1 MKKLIGKMVKDKD
14 RRHAGQGEESG
25 HAETA
30 GDRTKAHALHIDEA
44 GNLFAAPETEEY
56 VPSGTEL
63 NEETGNAGR
72 EDRPQGLSSA
82 GEDAPARQEESPGRD
97 RHEPGRDKYEL
108 TQGNPGKSRQE
119 AAPGNSA
126 AGRMRIGNRVDE
138 PAGGGRSAGGNG
150 MRKGAR
156 PRFGQA
162 VESTGEG
169 DSAGKEQSR
178 SGGLAEEDTFGIK
191 KLLQDGGKG
200 PIQASF
206 SRKRAASSQEGER
219 ESGGQPENDGDNRAK
234 GGSQKNADTK
244 GRKRKTEGA
253 GDEQGSK
260 DKEPS
265 KGDASK
271 PADDPIPLSMQE
283 VNEILEERSGL
294 GTSFDLVLRQMVFG
308 SVRVGFFYVNGL
320 AKDQVLTMIL
330 ERLSYADHAAMEEN
344 PAESLKEYLIPH
356 IQVNPYQTMR
366 EIIGQV
372 MTGATGIFIEGE
384 STALTVDAKNFPVR
398 STEEPDLERVVRGS
412 RDGFVETLMTNV
424 ALVRRRVRDPKLRV
438 EIMQVG
444 KRTST
449 DICIGYIDDI
459 ANPELVEAIR
469 DKVKNVE
476 LDGIPLAEKQLE
488 EAIVAKGW
496 NPYPLVRYTE
506 RPDVASAHL
515 LEGHVILMSDTS
527 PSVMIMPSTFFH
539 HLQHAE
545 EYRQLPIIGSYL
557 RWVRFLG
564 ILASLFLLPLWFLM
578 VLEPGLK
585 PAGLEFIGP
594 QNPGKIPVLVQFLLA
609 ELGIDLMRMASV
621 HTPTPLSVAMGL
633 VAAILIGDIAVKTG
647 LFTNEIIFY
656 ISIATIGMFAT
667 PSYELSLAN
676 RIVRLILLFSVALFK
691 VPGFVIAS
699 TVWLIFLSLQR
710 SHTAP
715 YMWPFLPFNAMG
727 LLNIMFRLP
736 VLKHKT
742 RLSITRS
749 KDGTRQP
756 APE

>member
-1 MKKLIGKMVKDKD
+1 MKKLIGKMMVKDKD
-14 RRHAGQGEESG
+14 QRHGGAGGVSG
-25 HAETA
+25 SGADA
-30 GDRTKAHALHIDEA
+30 GDRSKAPALQIDEE
-44 GNLFAAPETEEY
+44 GNVFAAPEMEENA
-56 VPSGTEL
+56 PSGTEL
-63 NEETGNAGR
+63 NEDAGNTQREDQLQSRANVPQETPEKEAPGRERQEPAQGAGKPDETRRETGDGAADAGLR
-72 EDRPQGLSSA
+72 TGTRDDSSGGAARSGKGSAARKGFRAAGLRS
-82 GEDAPARQEESPGRD
+82 REESPKD
-97 RHEPGRDKYEL
+97 SPGRESGSKEQD
-108 TQGNPGKSRQE
+108 
-119 AAPGNSA
+119 
-126 AGRMRIGNRVDE
+126 
-138 PAGGGRSAGGNG
+138 RSAGL
-150 MRKGAR
+150 
-156 PRFGQA
+156 
-162 VESTGEG
+162 T
-169 DSAGKEQSR
+169 
-178 SGGLAEEDTFGIK
+178 EEDAFGIK
-191 KLLQDGGKG
+191 KLLRDGNKG

-206 SRKRAASSQEGER
+206 SRKRSAADQGGGEQRANAEDHSAAADVRRSEGTGQQKQA
-219 ESGGQPENDGDNRAK
+219 SGGKRDKQGQK
-234 GGSQKNADTK
+234 GK
-244 GRKRKTEGA
+244 GPSN
-253 GDEQGSK
+253 GDE
-260 DKEPS
+260 
-265 KGDASK
+265 SK
-271 PADDPIPLSMQE
+271 PVDDPIPLSMQE
-283 VNEILEERSGL
+283 VKDMLEERSGL
-294 GTSFDLVLRQMVFG
+294 GTSFDLVLREMVFG
-308 SVRVGFFYVNGL
+308 SIRVGFYYVNGL
-320 AKDQVLTMIL
+320 AKDQVLTMVL
-330 ERLSYADHAAMEEN
+330 DRLSYADHAAMEHN

-356 IQVNPYQTMR
+356 IQVSPYQTMK
-366 EIIGQV
+366 EVIGQV
-372 MTGATGIFIEGE
+372 MAGATGVFIEGE
-384 STALTVDAKNFPVR
+384 KTALAIDAKNFPVR

-424 ALVRRRVRDPKLRV
+424 ALVRRRVRDPKLRA

-449 DICIGYIDDI
+449 DICIGYIEDI
-459 ANPELVEAIR
+459 ANPKLVEAIR
-469 DKVKNVE
+469 DKVKSVE

-506 RPDVASAHL
+506 RPDVAAAHL

-564 ILASLFLLPLWFLM
+564 ILASLFLLPLWYLM

-585 PAGLEFIGP
+585 PTGLEFIGP
-594 QNPGKIPVLVQFLLA
+594 QHPGQIPVLIQFLLA

-691 VPGFVIAS
+691 VPGLVIAT
-699 TVWLIFLSLQR
+699 TVWLMFLSLQR

-727 LLNIMFRLP
+727 LMNILFRLP
-736 VLKHKT
+736 VLKNKT

>member
-1 MKKLIGKMVKDKD
+1 MKKLIGKMMVKDKD
-14 RRHAGQGEESG
+14 RRHGGTGEISG
-25 HAETA
+25 SGADA
-30 GDRTKAHALHIDEA
+30 DDRSKAPALQIDEE
-44 GNLFAAPETEEY
+44 GNVFAAPEMEENA
-56 VPSGTEL
+56 PSGTEL
-63 NEETGNAGR
+63 NEDAGDTGR
-72 EDRPQGLSSA
+72 EDQLQSRANGP
-82 GEDAPARQEESPGRD
+82 EETPEKEAPGRERQEPAQGTGQPDESRRESRD
-97 RHEPGRDKYEL
+97 GG
-108 TQGNPGKSRQE
+108 T
-119 AAPGNSA
+119 A
-126 AGRMRIGNRVDE
+126 AGLR
-138 PAGGGRSAGGNG
+138 AGTRDDQSGGAARSGRRSEA
-150 MRKGAR
+150 RKGFRAG
-156 PRFGQA
+156 PRSPE
-162 VESTGEG
+162 ESQDRESG
-169 DSAGKEQSR
+169 SKEQDR
-178 SGGLAEEDTFGIK
+178 SGGMPEEEAFGIK
-191 KLLQDGGKG
+191 KLLRDGNKD

-206 SRKRAASSQEGER
+206 SRKRSSADQGGEEQPPNAEGHGAVPDGKPNEGTRQQKQASGARGDQQ
-219 ESGGQPENDGDNRAK
+219 GQK
-234 GGSQKNADTK
+234 GK
-244 GRKRKTEGA
+244 G
-253 GDEQGSK
+253 
-260 DKEPS
+260 PS
-265 KGDASK
+265 NGDASK
-271 PADDPIPLSMQE
+271 PVDDPIPLSMQE
-283 VNEILEERSGL
+283 VKDMLEERSGL
-294 GTSFDLVLRQMVFG
+294 GTSFDLVLREMVFG
-308 SVRVGFFYVNGL
+308 SIRVGFYYVNGL
-320 AKDQVLTMIL
+320 AKDQVLTMVL
-330 ERLSYADHAAMEEN
+330 DRLSYADHAAMENN

-356 IQVNPYQTMR
+356 IQVSPYQTMK
-366 EIIGQV
+366 EVIGQV
-372 MTGATGIFIEGE
+372 MTGATGVFIEGE
-384 STALTVDAKNFPVR
+384 KTALVVDAKNFPVR

-459 ANPELVEAIR
+459 ANPKLVEAIR
-469 DKVKNVE
+469 DKVKNVD

-564 ILASLFLLPLWFLM
+564 ILASLFLLPLWYLM

-585 PAGLEFIGP
+585 PTGLEFIGP
-594 QNPGKIPVLVQFLLA
+594 QNPGKIPVLIQFLLA

-691 VPGFVIAS
+691 VPGFVIAT

-727 LLNIMFRLP
+727 LLNILFRLP
-736 VLKHKT
+736 VLTHKT

-756 APE
+756 GPE

>member
-1 MKKLIGKMVKDKD
+1 M
-14 RRHAGQGEESG
+14 
-25 HAETA
+25 
-30 GDRTKAHALHIDEA
+30 
-44 GNLFAAPETEEY
+44 
-56 VPSGTEL
+56 
-63 NEETGNAGR
+63 
-72 EDRPQGLSSA
+72 
-82 GEDAPARQEESPGRD
+82 
-97 RHEPGRDKYEL
+97 
-108 TQGNPGKSRQE
+108 
-119 AAPGNSA
+119 
-126 AGRMRIGNRVDE
+126 
-138 PAGGGRSAGGNG
+138 
-150 MRKGAR
+150 
-156 PRFGQA
+156 
-162 VESTGEG
+162 
-169 DSAGKEQSR
+169 
-178 SGGLAEEDTFGIK
+178 
-191 KLLQDGGKG
+191 
-200 PIQASF
+200 
-206 SRKRAASSQEGER
+206 
-219 ESGGQPENDGDNRAK
+219 
-234 GGSQKNADTK
+234 
-244 GRKRKTEGA
+244 
-253 GDEQGSK
+253 GDEQNQK

-265 KGDASK
+265 NGDASK
-271 PADDPIPLSMQE
+271 PEDDPIPLSMQE
-283 VNEILEERSGL
+283 VNDMLEERSGL

-330 ERLSYADHAAMEEN
+330 DRLSYADHAAMEEN

-356 IQVNPYQTMR
+356 IQVNPYQTMK
-366 EIIGQV
+366 EVIGQV

-384 STALTVDAKNFPVR
+384 STALAVDAKNFPVR

-515 LEGHVILMSDTS
+515 LEGHVILMADTS

-564 ILASLFLLPLWFLM
+564 IMASLFLLPLWFLM

-585 PAGLEFIGP
+585 PTGLEFIGP

-691 VPGFVIAS
+691 VPGFVIAC
-699 TVWLIFLSLQR
+699 TVWLMFLSLQR

-727 LLNIMFRLP
+727 LLNILFRLP

>member
-1 MKKLIGKMVKDKD
+1 MKKLIGKMMVKDKD
-14 RRHAGQGEESG
+14 RRYGGTGGISG
-25 HAETA
+25 SGADA
-30 GDRTKAHALHIDEA
+30 DDRSKAPLLQIDEE
-44 GNLFAAPETEEY
+44 GNVFAAPEMEENA
-56 VPSGTEL
+56 PSGTEL
-63 NEETGNAGR
+63 NEDAGDTRRENQPQSRANAPQETAEKEAPGRERREPAQGAGKPDESRRESGHGAAADGLRTGNRDDASGGAAR
-72 EDRPQGLSSA
+72 SGKGPEARKGFRAEPRSPQ
-82 GEDAPARQEESPGRD
+82 EFREESPGGESGSK
-97 RHEPGRDKYEL
+97 EPD
-108 TQGNPGKSRQE
+108 
-119 AAPGNSA
+119 
-126 AGRMRIGNRVDE
+126 
-138 PAGGGRSAGGNG
+138 RSAGL
-150 MRKGAR
+150 
-156 PRFGQA
+156 
-162 VESTGEG
+162 T
-169 DSAGKEQSR
+169 
-178 SGGLAEEDTFGIK
+178 EEDAFGIK
-191 KLLQDGGKG
+191 KLLRDGNKG

-206 SRKRAASSQEGER
+206 SRKRSAADQGGGEQPANAEGYGAAADVGHSEGTGQQKR
-219 ESGGQPENDGDNRAK
+219 ASGGRGDKQGQK
-234 GGSQKNADTK
+234 GK
-244 GRKRKTEGA
+244 GPSN
-253 GDEQGSK
+253 GDE
-260 DKEPS
+260 
-265 KGDASK
+265 SK
-271 PADDPIPLSMQE
+271 PVDDPIPLTMQE
-283 VNEILEERSGL
+283 IKDMLEERSGL
-294 GTSFDLVLRQMVFG
+294 GTSFDLVLREMVFG
-308 SVRVGFFYVNGL
+308 SIRVGFYYVNGL
-320 AKDQVLTMIL
+320 AKDQVLTMVL
-330 ERLSYADHAAMEEN
+330 DRLSYADHAAMEN
-344 PAESLKEYLIPH
+344 SPAESLKEYLIPH
-356 IQVNPYQTMR
+356 IQVSPYQTMK
-366 EIIGQV
+366 EVIGQV
-372 MTGATGIFIEGE
+372 MAGATGVFIEGE
-384 STALTVDAKNFPVR
+384 KTALTVDAKNFPVR

-424 ALVRRRVRDPKLRV
+424 ALVRRRVRDPKLRA

-459 ANPELVEAIR
+459 ANPKLVEAIR
-469 DKVKNVE
+469 DKVKSVE

-506 RPDVASAHL
+506 RPDVAAAHL

-564 ILASLFLLPLWFLM
+564 ILASLFLLPLWYLM

-585 PAGLEFIGP
+585 PTGLEFIGP
-594 QNPGKIPVLVQFLLA
+594 QHPGKIPVLIQFLLA

-691 VPGFVIAS
+691 VPGLVIAT
-699 TVWLIFLSLQR
+699 TVWLMFLSLQR

-727 LLNIMFRLP
+727 LLNILFRLP
-736 VLKHKT
+736 VLKDKT
-742 RLSITRS
+742 RLSITRA

>member
-1 MKKLIGKMVKDKD
+1 MKKLIGKMMVKDKD
-14 RRHAGQGEESG
+14 RRHGGTGEISG
-25 HAETA
+25 YGYGSGSDAD
-30 GDRTKAHALHIDEA
+30 DRSKAPALQIDEE
-44 GNLFAAPETEEY
+44 GNVFAAPEMEMNDL
-56 VPSGTEL
+56 SGTEL
-63 NEETGNAGR
+63 NEDAGDSGRKDQLQSRANAPEEAPENEASRR
-72 EDRPQGLSSA
+72 ERQEPAQGA
-82 GEDAPARQEESPGRD
+82 GEPDEFRSES
-97 RHEPGRDKYEL
+97 
-108 TQGNPGKSRQE
+108 
-119 AAPGNSA
+119 
-126 AGRMRIGNRVDE
+126 
-138 PAGGGRSAGGNG
+138 GGGGSASGLRSETRDDNSGGAARSG
-150 MRKGAR
+150 KGSEARKGFRAG
-156 PRFGQA
+156 PRSPE
-162 VESTGEG
+162 ESTGRE
-169 DSAGKEQSR
+169 SRSKEQDH
-178 SGGLAEEDTFGIK
+178 SGGMPEEEAFGIK
-191 KLLQDGGKG
+191 KLLQDGNKG

-206 SRKRAASSQEGER
+206 SRKRSAADQGGGEQLPNAEGHGEAPNVR
-219 ESGGQPENDGDNRAK
+219 RSEDAGQQKQASGAK
-234 GGSQKNADTK
+234 GDKQ
-244 GRKRKTEGA
+244 GRKGKG
-253 GDEQGSK
+253 
-260 DKEPS
+260 PS
-265 KGDASK
+265 NGKASK
-271 PADDPIPLSMQE
+271 PVDDPIPLSMQE
-283 VNEILEERSGL
+283 VKDMLEERSGL
-294 GTSFDLVLRQMVFG
+294 GTSFDLVLREMVFG
-308 SVRVGFFYVNGL
+308 SIRVGFYYVNGL
-320 AKDQVLTMIL
+320 AKDQVLTMVL
-330 ERLSYADHAAMEEN
+330 DRLSYADHAAMENN

-356 IQVNPYQTMR
+356 IQVSPYQTMK
-366 EIIGQV
+366 EVIGQV
-372 MTGATGIFIEGE
+372 MTGATGVFIEGE
-384 STALTVDAKNFPVR
+384 KTALVVDAKNFPVR

-459 ANPELVEAIR
+459 ANPKLVEAIR
-469 DKVKNVE
+469 DKVKNVD

-564 ILASLFLLPLWFLM
+564 ILASLFLLPLWYLM

-585 PAGLEFIGP
+585 PTGLEFIGP
-594 QNPGKIPVLVQFLLA
+594 QNPGKIPVLIQFLLA

-691 VPGFVIAS
+691 VPGFVIAT
-699 TVWLIFLSLQR
+699 TVWLAFLSLQR

-727 LLNIMFRLP
+727 LLNILFRLP

>member
-1 MKKLIGKMVKDKD
+1 MKKLIGKMMVKDKD
-14 RRHAGQGEESG
+14 HRHGGAGGVSG
-25 HAETA
+25 SGADA
-30 GDRTKAHALHIDEA
+30 DDRSKAPALQIDEE
-44 GNLFAAPETEEY
+44 GNVFAAPEMEENT
-56 VPSGTEL
+56 PSGTEL
-63 NEETGNAGR
+63 NEDAGNTGR
-72 EDRPQGLSSA
+72 EDQLQSRANAPQETPEKEEPGR
-82 GEDAPARQEESPGRD
+82 ARQEPAQRAGKPDESRRETGDDAADAGLRTGTRD
-97 RHEPGRDKYEL
+97 DSSGGAARS
-108 TQGNPGKSRQE
+108 GK
-119 AAPGNSA
+119 GSA
-126 AGRMRIGNRVDE
+126 ARKGFRAAGLRSPEESQQESQGRESGSKEQD
-138 PAGGGRSAGGNG
+138 RSAGL
-150 MRKGAR
+150 M
-156 PRFGQA
+156 
-162 VESTGEG
+162 
-169 DSAGKEQSR
+169 
-178 SGGLAEEDTFGIK
+178 EEDAFGIK
-191 KLLQDGGKG
+191 KLLRDGNKG

-206 SRKRAASSQEGER
+206 SRKRSASDQGGGEQRANAEDHSAAADVRRSESTGQQKQA
-219 ESGGQPENDGDNRAK
+219 SGGKGDKQGQK
-234 GGSQKNADTK
+234 GK
-244 GRKRKTEGA
+244 GPSN
-253 GDEQGSK
+253 GDE
-260 DKEPS
+260 
-265 KGDASK
+265 SK
-271 PADDPIPLSMQE
+271 PVDDPIPLSMQE
-283 VNEILEERSGL
+283 VKDMLEERSGL
-294 GTSFDLVLRQMVFG
+294 GTSFDLVLREMVFG
-308 SVRVGFFYVNGL
+308 SIRVGFYYVNGL
-320 AKDQVLTMIL
+320 AKDQVLTMVL
-330 ERLSYADHAAMEEN
+330 DRLSYADHAAMEQN

-356 IQVNPYQTMR
+356 IQVSPYQTMK
-366 EIIGQV
+366 EVIGQV
-372 MTGATGIFIEGE
+372 MAGATGVFIEGE
-384 STALTVDAKNFPVR
+384 KTALAIDAKNFPVR

-424 ALVRRRVRDPKLRV
+424 ALVRRRVRDPKLRA

-449 DICIGYIDDI
+449 DICIGYIEDI
-459 ANPELVEAIR
+459 ANPKLVEAIR
-469 DKVKNVE
+469 DKVKSVE

-506 RPDVASAHL
+506 RPDVAAAHL

-564 ILASLFLLPLWFLM
+564 ILASLFLLPLWYLM

-585 PAGLEFIGP
+585 PTGLEFIGP
-594 QNPGKIPVLVQFLLA
+594 QHPGQIPVLIQFLLA

-691 VPGFVIAS
+691 VPGLVIAT
-699 TVWLIFLSLQR
+699 TVWLMFLSLQR

-727 LLNIMFRLP
+727 LMNILFRLP
-736 VLKHKT
+736 VLKNKT